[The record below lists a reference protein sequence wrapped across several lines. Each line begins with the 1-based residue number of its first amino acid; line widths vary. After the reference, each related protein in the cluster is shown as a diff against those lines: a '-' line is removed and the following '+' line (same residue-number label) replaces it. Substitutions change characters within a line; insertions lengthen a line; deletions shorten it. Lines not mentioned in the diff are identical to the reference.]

1 MAVMVPR
8 ETVTEHRLDAL
19 EKKVDGGFEQMGTR
33 FDHLE
38 KRLERM
44 EDRFDAQNRTLLAGF
59 AVITATLIGGT
70 FF

>member
-1 MAVMVPR
+1 MIPR
-8 ETVTEHRLDAL
+8 ETSTDQRLGAL
-19 EKKVDGGFEQMGTR
+19 EKKVDEGFASVDKR
-33 FDHLE
+33 FDHME

-44 EDRFDAQNRTLLAGF
+44 EGRFDAQNRTLLAGF